1 MFTRIG
7 HSLSLRLLGIFLLSG
22 AVFAY
27 ASIFG
32 LRWVYQTDELRELVN
47 GHLSLHIEYVKQDIG
62 NPPKIE
68 NAIAIT
74 KQVPVDIRI
83 LGPDISWAS
92 APSFPYLKDLEFA
105 TSDQLSDDSSQWLNE
120 LEGVEF
126 ANDGFHRFLKIEESG
141 YAIVVSTP
149 KITSIAEQKSLPR
162 YIKIEQGGYN
172 LIIILFTLLLVLLTY
187 LPVRWLFMP
196 IEIVRRGAA
205 EIGRGNVGFRIRRF
219 RNDELGDLALD
230 VNKMAEDVELML
242 DAKRQLLLGI
252 SHELRSPLS
261 RLRLA
266 LELQNNRED
275 QSDLISDLD
284 EMEKVISTLIEAE
297 RLNGRHEGINIERA
311 SIADITEKL
320 ITDFFPREK
329 YLIKFNFPDD
339 MYLNADKARVILM
352 IKNLINN
359 ALKYNLDKKAIVM
372 VDFSVTSDATLIKVC
387 DSGPGFSEEEAK
399 FLGEPFY
406 RGDPSR
412 ARHTG
417 GTGLGLYIAKLV
429 ARAHGGSLDLD
440 ASYKAG
446 ACLIVSLP
454 FEPII

>member
-32 LRWVYQTDELRELVN
+32 LRWVYETDELRELVN

-83 LGPDISWAS
+83 LGPDINWAS
-92 APSFPYLKDLEFA
+92 APAFPQMGDLEFSI
-105 TSDQLSDDSSQWLNE
+105 SDQLSNDSSQWLNE
-120 LEGVEF
+120 LEGIEF
-126 ANDGFHRFLKIEESG
+126 ANDGFHRFLKIEEGG
-141 YAIVVSTP
+141 YAIIVSTP
-149 KITSIAEQKSLPR
+149 KIISMAEQRSLPR

-172 LIIILFTLLLVLLTY
+172 LIIIAFTLLLVLLTY

-205 EIGRGNVGFRIRRF
+205 EIGRGNVRFRIKNF

-266 LELQNNRED
+266 LELQSNRED
-275 QSDLISDLD
+275 QDDLISDLD

-297 RLNGRHEGINIERA
+297 RLNSRHEGINIERV
-311 SIADITEKL
+311 SITDITEKL
-320 ITDFFPREK
+320 IADFFPREK
-329 YLIKFNFPDD
+329 HLINFKFLDG
-339 MYLNADKARVILM
+339 MYLNADKPRVILM

-359 ALKYNLDKKAIVM
+359 ALKYNADKKSMVK
-372 VDFSVTSDATLIKVC
+372 VDFSVTTNATIIKVY
-387 DSGPGFSEEEAK
+387 DSGPGFTKEEAK

-417 GTGLGLYIAKLV
+417 GTGLGLYIAMLIAK
-429 ARAHGGSLDLD
+429 AHGGSLDLD
-440 ASYKAG
+440 ANYKEG
-446 ACLIVSLP
+446 ACLIILLP
-454 FEPII
+454 FEPIL

>member
-205 EIGRGNVGFRIRRF
+205 EIGRGNVGFRIR
-219 RNDELGDLALD
+219 
-230 VNKMAEDVELML
+230 
-242 DAKRQLLLGI
+242 
-252 SHELRSPLS
+252 
-261 RLRLA
+261 
-266 LELQNNRED
+266 
-275 QSDLISDLD
+275 
-284 EMEKVISTLIEAE
+284 
-297 RLNGRHEGINIERA
+297 
-311 SIADITEKL
+311 
-320 ITDFFPREK
+320 
-329 YLIKFNFPDD
+329 KF
-339 MYLNADKARVILM
+339 
-352 IKNLINN
+352 
-359 ALKYNLDKKAIVM
+359 
-372 VDFSVTSDATLIKVC
+372 
-387 DSGPGFSEEEAK
+387 
-399 FLGEPFY
+399 
-406 RGDPSR
+406 
-412 ARHTG
+412 
-417 GTGLGLYIAKLV
+417 
-429 ARAHGGSLDLD
+429 
-440 ASYKAG
+440 
-446 ACLIVSLP
+446 
-454 FEPII
+454 